1 MYKLPTSSCSSYK
14 PACIVLSSD
23 ETALFI
29 SESGKYRVWK
39 IAVAARQLELNRS
52 ASQLTS
58 QPTPLASVVF
68 DNLPG
73 YPDNLTRDQDG
84 KIWLGLAGQRNF
96 LDFTAER
103 PYLRML
109 WKMPPSYG
117 HVIAFKEDGKV
128 IADLQDPS
136 GDSPTLTGVSETAN
150 RLYSHNINGKGLG
163 WMAR

>member
-1 MYKLPTSSCSSYK
+1 M
-14 PACIVLSSD
+14 
-23 ETALFI
+23 
-29 SESGKYRVWK
+29 WK

-52 ASQLTS
+52 APQLTS

-73 YPDNLTRDQDG
+73 YPDNLTRGQDG

-103 PYLRML
+103 PYLRSMALRIPRML